1 MYKDKDY
8 EHMLFYFAYKTFI
21 GAADEIIEQHGM
33 LRQHHRFLFF
43 ICKKPGI
50 TMKEL
55 LTVLEI
61 SKQGSQS
68 TLKVLKEKALITEQ
82 PSPQDKRL
90 KELYPTQKGIQLID
104 TLNEAQRHLIET
116 TFKDA
121 GNQWID
127 VMESLAE
134 MRPGFSLIK
143 EEGQ

>member
-1 MYKDKDY
+1 M
-8 EHMLFYFAYKTFI
+8 
-21 GAADEIIEQHGM
+21 
-33 LRQHHRFLFF
+33 
-43 ICKKPGI
+43 
-50 TMKEL
+50 

-68 TLKVLKEKALITEQ
+68 TLKVLKEKDLITEQ

-90 KELYPTQKGIQLID
+90 KELYPTDQGIQLID
-104 TLNEAQRHLIET
+104 TLNAAQRHLFET
-116 TFKDA
+116 TFKEA